1 MAHKIDSNICITC
14 GQCVAICPLV
24 CISFNDGKYEINP
37 DLCVDCAVCAENCPV
52 EAISKQE

>member
-14 GQCVAICPLV
+14 GQCEAICPQV
-24 CISFNDGKYEINP
+24 AISFNDGKYEINP